1 MIVVTIEQI
10 KEQAV
15 SLKRYLS
22 KRTTVYD
29 FVGTYYDG
37 YDECDTI
44 VVIDEKE
51 YTVGEIFYSYFKGD
65 IKKLKNANIKIQAI
79 RVMDRDAS
87 DIFKFGICAATYNYV
102 TGEFVFDVGDV
113 NYNHT
118 ENILENVGL
127 HNVESEFKKALEKER
142 R

>member
-1 MIVVTIEQI
+1 
-10 KEQAV
+10 
-15 SLKRYLS
+15 
-22 KRTTVYD
+22 
-29 FVGTYYDG
+29 
-37 YDECDTI
+37 
-44 VVIDEKE
+44 
-51 YTVGEIFYSYFKGD
+51 
-65 IKKLKNANIKIQAI
+65 
-79 RVMDRDAS
+79 MDRDAS
-87 DIFKFGICAATYNYV
+87 DIFKFGVCADTYNYV